1 MKKILISLLAAAV
14 LSGCSKNE
22 GGAPPTS
29 GVPVPDPSAPIS
41 LSAGIDATSESKAAV
56 SGTAFPASTENVFRL
71 TAYAGAAAP
80 STDWSTAYF
89 ADEQVDSGA
98 ESALS
103 LKTPQYYP
111 ANGDNVYFYAYAPA
125 ATSLTAGTES
135 AAPVANYTL
144 TGQEDIMAAQVI
156 TGIAKAATGTQSQPE
171 LEFTHKLM
179 QVRFKM
185 VKDASFM
192 EGQKVVELKIKG
204 VKTQAKLDIPT
215 GELTFA
221 PETTA
226 DLSLPITAGTND
238 GITAEGTT
246 LDGCL
251 MLEPGTEITVG
262 VIAGDKAETG
272 EGEITGENI
281 TYEDVKVTLS
291 NGAAG
296 VSHLVTFTFKRNSI
310 VPTAAITDWTVVEEE
325 GSTDI
330 K

>member
-56 SGTAFPASTENVFRL
+56 SGTAFPASTENVFR
-71 TAYAGAAAP
+71 P

-103 LKTPQYYP
+103 LKNAQYYP
-111 ANGDNVYFYAYAPA
+111 ANGDKVYFYAYTPA
-125 ATSLTAGTES
+125 ATSLTVGTSS
-135 AAPVANYTL
+135 AAPVANYML
-144 TGQEDIMAAQVI
+144 TGQEDIMAAQVT

-171 LEFTHKLM
+171 LAFTHKLM

-204 VKTQAKLDIPT
+204 VKTQAKLDITT

-272 EGEITGENI
+272 EDEITGENI